1 MLRVPVDVCHCGR
14 LFLSKSYTRYKFRSK
29 AKVNVDT
36 VVTDIPAWPTHRLGS
51 SMWHR

>member
-1 MLRVPVDVCHCGR
+1 MSVTVAAVSVKELHTHYI
-14 LFLSKSYTRYKFRSK
+14 LYKFRSK

-36 VVTDIPAWPTHRLGS
+36 MVTDIPAWPTHRLGS